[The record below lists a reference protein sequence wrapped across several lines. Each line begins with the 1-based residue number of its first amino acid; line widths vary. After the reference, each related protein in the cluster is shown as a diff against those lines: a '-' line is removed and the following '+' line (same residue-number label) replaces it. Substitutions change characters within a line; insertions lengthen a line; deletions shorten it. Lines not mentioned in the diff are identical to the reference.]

1 MQGPVKLVQPSVMYQ
16 FADRELEALSAGQK
30 IMIRMGAENAA
41 RIKAKLKEMRREL
54 TGQELKQ

>member
-1 MQGPVKLVQPSVMYQ
+1 M
-16 FADRELEALSAGQK
+16 EARSAGQK

-41 RIKAKLKEMRREL
+41 RIKAKLKEYRREL